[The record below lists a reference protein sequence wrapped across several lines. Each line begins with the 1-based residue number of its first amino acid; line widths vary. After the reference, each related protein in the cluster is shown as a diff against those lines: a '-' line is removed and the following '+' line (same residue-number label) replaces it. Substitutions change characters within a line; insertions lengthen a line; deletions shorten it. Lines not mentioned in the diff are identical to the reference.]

1 MNTSSFSFPNI
12 FDVARN
18 KVSTKEDSES
28 ITSRIRLMMLTEPSE
43 LYGNPNYGLGLRR
56 YIFQYNSDN
65 VIPQI
70 RERLVEQLRLWEP
83 SVDPES
89 TVVTRGLL
97 DESNPGVQGNN
108 LDLTVS
114 VKTVYGNTLSI
125 EISTTLQ

>member
-114 VKTVYGNTLSI
+114 VKTVYGTTLSI
-125 EISTTLQ
+125 VISTTLQ

>member
-114 VKTVYGNTLSI
+114 VKTVYGTTLSI